1 MEGPTATDKGRGAEE
16 RLAGPSAGRRTH
28 VTTTQEGVTGKVA
41 SEDGYEF
48 HSHQSQAEGKAEAKR
63 GAGSTCDV
71 ARAQGRALPKK
82 GRGSNSTCV
91 LA

>member
-48 HSHQSQAEGKAEAKR
+48 IATKARLKEKQKQNEELGAPVTWPEHRVEPCPRR
-63 GAGSTCDV
+63 GGV
-71 ARAQGRALPKK
+71 RILPV
-82 GRGSNSTCV
+82 S
-91 LA
+91 